1 MISMAKELWQLS
13 ASELGDGYSTGE
25 FTPVEVFES
34 VFSRIEKVNPSIN
47 AFVTV
52 DKAGA
57 RDSAEQ
63 SAKRWQTGTA
73 FGPFDGV
80 PISVKDNI
88 PVRGLRST
96 WGSKLYA
103 DYVPKTDELPI
114 ERLRAQGVTILGKT
128 NCPEF
133 TLQGYTDNLLFG
145 PTRNPWDLQL
155 TPGGSSGGAVAAVAA
170 GLGPVAIATDGGG
183 SIRRPASHAG
193 LVGLKPSRGRV
204 PRCDGFPMILQDFE
218 AVGPI
223 ARTVDDLILVM
234 RALTT
239 PDPRDPLSLE
249 YINVPFEVP
258 ALAQSRIKFI
268 PNFAG
273 SPVDPQIARSVEGA
287 AKRFAE
293 HGHIVEKGEVPFDLE
308 PLNQAWA
315 VIGQTGLAWLL
326 ESFPGWEGK
335 ITPAMEEMARNGQ
348 KRTGSEYVQAL
359 DTVKNL
365 RSSLA
370 LFFRDVDVI
379 LTPSAAAL
387 PWPATEPFP
396 AEIAGEKVG
405 PRGHAVFTGFANM
418 AGCPGITVPASP
430 SDRGLPIGFQLVA
443 APGQDGL
450 LCALARQYETWRPW
464 ADRFPIVVSG

>member
-1 MISMAKELWQLS
+1 MAKELWQLS
-13 ASELGDGYSTGE
+13 ASELGNGYSTGD
-25 FTPVEVFES
+25 FTPVDVFES
-34 VFSRIEKVNPSIN
+34 VVSRIEKVNPGIN
-47 AFVTV
+47 AFVTI

-63 SAKRWQTGTA
+63 SAKRWQTGAA
-73 FGPFDGV
+73 FGPLDGV

-88 PVRGLRST
+88 LVRGLRST

-114 ERLRAQGVTILGKT
+114 ERLRVQGVIILGKT

-145 PTRNPWDLQL
+145 PTRNPWDPEL

-183 SIRRPASHAG
+183 SIRRPASHTG

-204 PRCDGFPMILQDFE
+204 PRCDGFPVTLQDFE
-218 AVGPI
+218 SVGPI

-234 RALTT
+234 RTLTT
-239 PDPRDPLSLE
+239 PDPRDPLSSE
-249 YINVPFEVP
+249 YRNVPFEV
-258 ALAQSRIKFI
+258 LAPVQSRIKFI

-273 SPVDPQIARSVEGA
+273 SPVDPEIARSVEA
-287 AKRFAE
+287 AARQFSE
-293 HGHIVEKGEVPFDLE
+293 HGHVVERGEVPFALE

-335 ITPAMEEMARNGQ
+335 ITSAMEEMARNGQ
-348 KRTGSEYVQAL
+348 KRTGSEFVQAL
-359 DTVKNL
+359 DTVRNL

-370 LFFRDVDVI
+370 LFFRDFDVI

-396 AEIAGEKVG
+396 TEIAGEKVG

-418 AGCPGITVPASP
+418 AGCPGINVPASP
-430 SDRGLPIGFQLVA
+430 SDCGLPIGFQLVA

-450 LCALARQYETWRPW
+450 LCALARQYEIWRPW